1 MKIKN
6 IAINEE
12 MAIDIA
18 VSKLNERYDSYVD
31 HVYTKVNC
39 DYGKINAV
47 IVYGDKYSVKV
58 RYCEHCESDD
68 ATDVDCEI
76 TELKEK

>member
-31 HVYTKVNC
+31 HVYTKVNS

-47 IVYGDKYSVKV
+47 IVYGNRYSVKV
-58 RYCEHCESDD
+58 GFCEHCGSDD
-68 ATDVDCEI
+68 TNVINCEI

>member
-1 MKIKN
+1 MKN
-6 IAINEE
+6 VAINEE

-31 HVYTKVNC
+31 HVYTKVNS

-47 IVYGDKYSVKV
+47 IVYGEKYSVKV
-58 RYCEHCESDD
+58 SYCEHCGSDD
-68 ATDVDCEI
+68 ANDVDCEI

>member
-18 VSKLNERYDSYVD
+18 VSELNKRYDSYVD
-31 HVYTKVNC
+31 HVYTKVNS

-47 IVYGDKYSVKV
+47 IVYGNRYSVKV
-58 RYCEHCESDD
+58 GFCGHCGSDD